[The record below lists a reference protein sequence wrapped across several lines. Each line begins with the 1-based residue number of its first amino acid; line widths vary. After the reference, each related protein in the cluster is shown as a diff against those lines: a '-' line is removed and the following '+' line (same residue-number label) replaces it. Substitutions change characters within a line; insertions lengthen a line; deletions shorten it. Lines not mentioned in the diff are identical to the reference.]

1 MLAGLSFSS
10 QKATNEEQT
19 KKDKKE
25 SKDAKTK
32 EKKDKK
38 DKKDKKEKKEKSEK
52 KDKKDRKE
60 KKDEKGHVKP
70 SLSRSRSSGSGK
82 SLSPIAERAPA
93 PSAEVAKDGD
103 PQVCAEL
110 APWALRCRH
119 GLLKKKQKKK
129 HEKRGFSEFI
139 F

>member
-38 DKKDKKEKKEKSEK
+38 DKKDKKVPTCSAYFKLRDKERENTTPCNLNPQNPATP
-52 KDKKDRKE
+52 
-60 KKDEKGHVKP
+60 KP
-70 SLSRSRSSGSGK
+70 HT
-82 SLSPIAERAPA
+82 
-93 PSAEVAKDGD
+93 
-103 PQVCAEL
+103 Q
-110 APWALRCRH
+110 
-119 GLLKKKQKKK
+119 
-129 HEKRGFSEFI
+129 
-139 F
+139 